1 MACVNL
7 EERFGRRF
15 KVEYEESYYAEYG
28 PNARVEDPW
37 LMIIPCQHGHI
48 CPWGD
53 SLLAACTNFAGR
65 IAKRVRGLP
74 FVTVAQDGDDGIN
87 ATFDVKHFDEVA
99 EIMKPRRRRRLSEA
113 QKQQCVDQLRKYW
126 PAKGETAPEAARRH
140 AGTAQERDLVAD
152 PV

>member
-1 MACVNL
+1 MECVNL
-7 EERFGRRF
+7 KQEFGDRY
-15 KVEYEESYYAEYG
+15 KVEYEESYYTE
-28 PNARVEDPW
+28 RTRRTVEDPW

-65 IAKRVRGLP
+65 IAKRVRELS

-99 EIMKPRRRRRLSEA
+99 EIMKPRRRRRLSET
-113 QKQQCVDQLRKYW
+113 QKQECVDRLQKYW
-126 PAKGETAPEAARRH
+126 PAKGEAAHRAAAQH
-140 AGTAQERDLVAD
+140 AGTAQECDPGVD